1 MTTLFKTLKDDWSIS
16 ATVAGFLAVLISY
29 SGPLI
34 IFFQAAQK
42 AEVSNAMMVSWIWGI
57 SIGAAVA
64 GIFLSIKFKV
74 PVITAWSAPG
84 TALLVTLFP
93 HISLNEA
100 IAAYITT
107 AIVIFF
113 IGITGYFDKLLKWIP
128 QDVAAG
134 MMAGILFQFGVGL
147 FTASDSMPIIVFS
160 MLLIF
165 LIAKRLTPRYA
176 MIWVLITGIVLSL
189 ALGKMNP
196 VTFDFNLAI
205 PQWITPEWTWNATLN
220 LTLPL
225 ILVSL
230 TGQFLPGMAIMRL
243 SGYDTPAKPIITA
256 TSIASLAVACVGG
269 ITIVL
274 ASITAALCMGKDAHE
289 LKEKR
294 YIAGIANGLF
304 YILGGL
310 FAGSIVMLFSLL
322 PKELVAALAGLAL
335 LGAIAT
341 NISAAMKSDEHRDA
355 ALITFLATASGM
367 HFLGLSSVFWG
378 ICIGVIAHLI
388 LSKKPTL
395 TPSDTQFVPNVQA
408 LDQPVQNIQLQNI
421 QPKDDRSS
429 PQTTS
434 SSIISK
440 ANGS

>member
-1 MTTLFKTLKDDWSIS
+1 MATLFKTLKNDWSIS

-34 IFFQAAQK
+34 IFFQAAQR
-42 AEVSNAMMVSWIWGI
+42 AHVSTDMMVSWIWGI
-57 SIGAAVA
+57 SIGAAVS
-64 GIFLSIKFKV
+64 GIYLSIKYKT

-93 HISLNEA
+93 NVSLNEA
-100 IAAYITT
+100 VAAYITS
-107 AIVIFF
+107 AIVIFL
-113 IGITGYFDKLLKWIP
+113 IGVTGYFDKLLKWIP

-134 MMAGILFQFGVGL
+134 MMAGILFQFGLGL
-147 FTASDSMPIIVFS
+147 FTASDSMPFIVFS
-160 MLLIF
+160 MLIVF
-165 LIAKRLTPRYA
+165 LIAKRLMPRYT
-176 MIWVLITGIVLSL
+176 MIWVLAAGVLLSL
-189 ALGKMNP
+189 ILGKMNP
-196 VTFDFNLAI
+196 VDVSFSLAI
-205 PQWITPEWTWNATLN
+205 PQWISPEWTWNSTLN
-220 LTLPL
+220 LAVPL

-230 TGQFLPGMAIMRL
+230 TGQFLPGMAIMKL
-243 SGYDTPAKPIITA
+243 SGYDTPAKPIITV

-294 YIAGIANGLF
+294 YIAGIANGIF

-341 NISAAMKSDEHRDA
+341 NISVAMKNDSQRDA

-378 ICIGVIAHLI
+378 ICIGVIAHFI
-388 LSKKPTL
+388 L
-395 TPSDTQFVPNVQA
+395 TP
-408 LDQPVQNIQLQNI
+408 
-421 QPKDDRSS
+421 RST
-429 PQTTS
+429 PAT
-434 SSIISK
+434 
-440 ANGS
+440 N

>member
-1 MTTLFKTLKDDWSIS
+1 MATLFKTLKNDWSIS

-34 IFFQAAQK
+34 IFFQAAQR
-42 AEVSNAMMVSWIWGI
+42 AHVSTDMMVSWIWGI
-57 SIGAAVA
+57 SIGAAVS
-64 GIFLSIKFKV
+64 GIYLSIKYKT

-93 HISLNEA
+93 NVSLNEA
-100 IAAYITT
+100 VAAYITS
-107 AIVIFF
+107 AIIIFL

-134 MMAGILFQFGVGL
+134 MMAGILFQFGIGL
-147 FTASDSMPIIVFS
+147 FTASDSMPFIVFS
-160 MLLIF
+160 MLIVF
-165 LIAKRLTPRYA
+165 LIAKRLMPRYT
-176 MIWVLITGIVLSL
+176 MIWVLAAGVLLSL
-189 ALGKMNP
+189 ILGKMNP
-196 VTFDFNLAI
+196 VDVSFSLAI
-205 PQWITPEWTWNATLN
+205 PQWISPEWTWNSTLN
-220 LTLPL
+220 LAVPL

-230 TGQFLPGMAIMRL
+230 TGQFLPGMAIMKL
-243 SGYDTPAKPIITA
+243 SGYDTPAKPIITV

-294 YIAGIANGLF
+294 YIAGIANGIF

-341 NISAAMKSDEHRDA
+341 NISVAMKNDSQRDA

-378 ICIGVIAHLI
+378 ICIGVIAHFI
-388 LSKKPTL
+388 L
-395 TPSDTQFVPNVQA
+395 TP
-408 LDQPVQNIQLQNI
+408 
-421 QPKDDRSS
+421 RST
-429 PQTTS
+429 PAT
-434 SSIISK
+434 
-440 ANGS
+440 N

>member
-1 MTTLFKTLKDDWSIS
+1 MATLFKTLKNDWSIS

-34 IFFQAAQK
+34 IFFQAAQR
-42 AEVSNAMMVSWIWGI
+42 AHVSIDMMVSWIWGI
-57 SIGAAVA
+57 SIGAAVS
-64 GIFLSIKFKV
+64 GIYLSIKYKT

-93 HISLNEA
+93 NISLNEA
-100 IAAYITT
+100 VAAYITS
-107 AIVIFF
+107 AIVIFL

-134 MMAGILFQFGVGL
+134 MMAGILFQFGISL
-147 FTASDSMPIIVFS
+147 FTASDSMPLIVFS
-160 MLLIF
+160 MLIVF
-165 LIAKRLTPRYA
+165 LIAKRLMPRYT
-176 MIWVLITGIVLSL
+176 MIWVLAAGVLLSL
-189 ALGKMNP
+189 ILGKMNP
-196 VTFDFNLAI
+196 VDVSFNLAI
-205 PQWITPEWTWNATLN
+205 PQWISPEWTWNSTLN
-220 LTLPL
+220 LAVPL

-230 TGQFLPGMAIMRL
+230 TGQFLPGMAIMKL
-243 SGYDTPAKPIITA
+243 SGYDTPAKLIITA

-294 YIAGIANGLF
+294 YIAGIANGIF

-341 NISAAMKSDEHRDA
+341 NISVAMKNDGQRDA
-355 ALITFLATASGM
+355 ALITFLASASGM

-378 ICIGVIAHLI
+378 ICIGVIAHFI
-388 LSKKPTL
+388 L
-395 TPSDTQFVPNVQA
+395 TP
-408 LDQPVQNIQLQNI
+408 
-421 QPKDDRSS
+421 RST
-429 PQTTS
+429 PAT
-434 SSIISK
+434 
-440 ANGS
+440 N

>member
-1 MTTLFKTLKDDWSIS
+1 MATLLKTLKNDWSIS

-34 IFFQAAQK
+34 IFFQAAQR
-42 AEVSNAMMVSWIWGI
+42 AHVSTDMMVSWIWGI
-57 SIGAAVA
+57 SIGAAVS
-64 GIFLSIKFKV
+64 GIYLSIKYKT

-93 HISLNEA
+93 NVSLNEA
-100 IAAYITT
+100 VAAYITS
-107 AIVIFF
+107 AIVIFL
-113 IGITGYFDKLLKWIP
+113 IGVTGYFDKLLKWIP

-134 MMAGILFQFGVGL
+134 MMAGILFQFGIGL
-147 FTASDSMPIIVFS
+147 FTASDSMPFIVFS
-160 MLLIF
+160 MLIVF
-165 LIAKRLTPRYA
+165 LIAKRLMPRYT
-176 MIWVLITGIVLSL
+176 MIWVLAAGVLLSL
-189 ALGKMNP
+189 ILGKMNP
-196 VTFDFNLAI
+196 VDVSFNLAI
-205 PQWITPEWTWNATLN
+205 PQWISPEWTWNSTLN
-220 LTLPL
+220 LAVPL

-230 TGQFLPGMAIMRL
+230 TGQFLPGMAIMKL
-243 SGYDTPAKPIITA
+243 SGYDTPAKPIITV
-256 TSIASLAVACVGG
+256 TSIASLAVACIGG

-294 YIAGIANGLF
+294 YIAGIANGIF

-341 NISAAMKSDEHRDA
+341 NISVAMRNDSQRDA

-378 ICIGVIAHLI
+378 ICIGVIAHFI
-388 LSKKPTL
+388 L
-395 TPSDTQFVPNVQA
+395 TP
-408 LDQPVQNIQLQNI
+408 
-421 QPKDDRSS
+421 RST
-429 PQTTS
+429 PTT
-434 SSIISK
+434 
-440 ANGS
+440 N

>member
-1 MTTLFKTLKDDWSIS
+1 MATLLKTLKNDWSIS

-34 IFFQAAQK
+34 IFFQAAQR
-42 AEVSNAMMVSWIWGI
+42 AHVSTDMMVSWIWGI
-57 SIGAAVA
+57 SIGAAVS
-64 GIFLSIKFKV
+64 GIYLSIKYKT
-74 PVITAWSAPG
+74 PIITAWSAPG

-93 HISLNEA
+93 NVSLNEA
-100 IAAYITT
+100 VAAYITS
-107 AIVIFF
+107 AIVIFL
-113 IGITGYFDKLLKWIP
+113 IGVTGYFDKLLKWIP

-134 MMAGILFQFGVGL
+134 MMAGILFQFGIGL
-147 FTASDSMPIIVFS
+147 FTASDSMPFIVFS
-160 MLLIF
+160 MLIVF
-165 LIAKRLTPRYA
+165 LIAKRLMPRYT
-176 MIWVLITGIVLSL
+176 MIWVLAAGVLLSL
-189 ALGKMNP
+189 ILGKMNP
-196 VTFDFNLAI
+196 VDVSFSLAI
-205 PQWITPEWTWNATLN
+205 PQWISPEWTWNSTLN
-220 LTLPL
+220 LAVPL

-230 TGQFLPGMAIMRL
+230 TGQFLPGMAIMKL
-243 SGYDTPAKPIITA
+243 SGYDTPAKPIITV

-294 YIAGIANGLF
+294 YIAGIANGIF

-341 NISAAMKSDEHRDA
+341 NISVAMRNDSQRDA

-378 ICIGVIAHLI
+378 ICIGVIAHFI
-388 LSKKPTL
+388 L
-395 TPSDTQFVPNVQA
+395 TP
-408 LDQPVQNIQLQNI
+408 
-421 QPKDDRSS
+421 RST
-429 PQTTS
+429 PAT
-434 SSIISK
+434 
-440 ANGS
+440 N

>member
-1 MTTLFKTLKDDWSIS
+1 MATLFKTLKNDWSIS

-34 IFFQAAQK
+34 IFFQAAQR
-42 AEVSNAMMVSWIWGI
+42 AHVSTDMMVSWIWGI
-57 SIGAAVA
+57 SIGAAVS
-64 GIFLSIKFKV
+64 GIYLSIKYKT

-93 HISLNEA
+93 NISLNEA
-100 IAAYITT
+100 VAAYITS
-107 AIVIFF
+107 AIVIFL

-134 MMAGILFQFGVGL
+134 MMAGILFQFGISL
-147 FTASDSMPIIVFS
+147 FTASDSMPLIVFS
-160 MLLIF
+160 MLIVF
-165 LIAKRLTPRYA
+165 LIAKRLMPRYT
-176 MIWVLITGIVLSL
+176 MIWVLAAGVLLSL
-189 ALGKMNP
+189 ILGKMNP
-196 VTFDFNLAI
+196 VDVSFNLAI
-205 PQWITPEWTWNATLN
+205 PQWISPEWTWNSTLN
-220 LTLPL
+220 LAVPL

-230 TGQFLPGMAIMRL
+230 TGQFLPGMAIMKL

-294 YIAGIANGLF
+294 YIAGIANGIF

-341 NISAAMKSDEHRDA
+341 NISVAMKNDGQRDA
-355 ALITFLATASGM
+355 ALITFLASASGM
-367 HFLGLSSVFWG
+367 HFLGLSAVFWG
-378 ICIGVIAHLI
+378 ICIGVIAHFI
-388 LSKKPTL
+388 L
-395 TPSDTQFVPNVQA
+395 TP
-408 LDQPVQNIQLQNI
+408 
-421 QPKDDRSS
+421 RST
-429 PQTTS
+429 PAT
-434 SSIISK
+434 
-440 ANGS
+440 N

>member
-1 MTTLFKTLKDDWSIS
+1 MATLLKTLKNDWSIS

-34 IFFQAAQK
+34 IFFQAAQR
-42 AEVSNAMMVSWIWGI
+42 AHVSTDMMVSWIWGI
-57 SIGAAVA
+57 SIGAAVS
-64 GIFLSIKFKV
+64 GIYLSIKYKT

-93 HISLNEA
+93 NVSLNEA
-100 IAAYITT
+100 VAAYITS
-107 AIVIFF
+107 AIVIFL
-113 IGITGYFDKLLKWIP
+113 IGVTGYFDKLLKWIP

-134 MMAGILFQFGVGL
+134 MMAGILFQFGIGL
-147 FTASDSMPIIVFS
+147 FTASDSMPFIVFS
-160 MLLIF
+160 MLIVF
-165 LIAKRLTPRYA
+165 LIAKRLMPRYT
-176 MIWVLITGIVLSL
+176 MIWVLAAGVLLSL
-189 ALGKMNP
+189 ILGKMNP
-196 VTFDFNLAI
+196 VDVSFSLAI
-205 PQWITPEWTWNATLN
+205 PEWISPEWTWNSTLN
-220 LTLPL
+220 LAVPL

-230 TGQFLPGMAIMRL
+230 TGQFLPGMAIMKL
-243 SGYDTPAKPIITA
+243 SGYDTPAKPIITV

-294 YIAGIANGLF
+294 YIAGIANGIF

-341 NISAAMKSDEHRDA
+341 NISVAMKNDSQRDA

-378 ICIGVIAHLI
+378 ICIGVIAHFI
-388 LSKKPTL
+388 L
-395 TPSDTQFVPNVQA
+395 TP
-408 LDQPVQNIQLQNI
+408 
-421 QPKDDRSS
+421 RST
-429 PQTTS
+429 PAT
-434 SSIISK
+434 
-440 ANGS
+440 N

>member
-1 MTTLFKTLKDDWSIS
+1 MTTLLKILKNDWSIS

-34 IFFQAAQK
+34 IFFQAAQR
-42 AEVSNAMMVSWIWGI
+42 AHVSTDMMVSWIWGI
-57 SIGAAVA
+57 SIGAAVS
-64 GIFLSIKFKV
+64 GIYLSIKYKT

-93 HISLNEA
+93 NVSLNEA
-100 IAAYITT
+100 VAAYITS
-107 AIVIFF
+107 AIVIFL
-113 IGITGYFDKLLKWIP
+113 IGVTGYFDKLLKWIP

-134 MMAGILFQFGVGL
+134 MMAGILFQFGIGL
-147 FTASDSMPIIVFS
+147 FTASDSMPFIVFS
-160 MLLIF
+160 MLIVF
-165 LIAKRLTPRYA
+165 LIAKRLMPRYT
-176 MIWVLITGIVLSL
+176 MIWVLVAGVLLSL
-189 ALGKMNP
+189 ILGKMNP
-196 VTFDFNLAI
+196 VGVSFNLAI
-205 PQWITPEWTWNATLN
+205 PQWISPEWTWNSTLN
-220 LTLPL
+220 LAVPL

-230 TGQFLPGMAIMRL
+230 TGQFLPGMAIMKL
-243 SGYDTPAKPIITA
+243 SGYDTPAKPIITV
-256 TSIASLAVACVGG
+256 TSITSLAVACIGG

-294 YIAGIANGLF
+294 YIAGIANGIF

-341 NISAAMKSDEHRDA
+341 NISVAMRNDSQRDA

-378 ICIGVIAHLI
+378 ICIGVIAHFI
-388 LSKKPTL
+388 L
-395 TPSDTQFVPNVQA
+395 TP
-408 LDQPVQNIQLQNI
+408 
-421 QPKDDRSS
+421 RST
-429 PQTTS
+429 PAT
-434 SSIISK
+434 
-440 ANGS
+440 N

>member
-1 MTTLFKTLKDDWSIS
+1 MVTLFKTLKNDWSIS

-42 AEVSNAMMVSWIWGI
+42 AQVSNTMMISWIWGI
-57 SIGAAVA
+57 SIGAAIA
-64 GIFLSIKFKV
+64 GIFLSIKYKV

-93 HISLNEA
+93 NISLNEA
-100 IAAYITT
+100 VAAYITS
-107 AIVIFF
+107 AVVIFL

-134 MMAGILFQFGVGL
+134 MMAGILFQFGLGL
-147 FTASDSMPIIVFS
+147 FTATDTMPVIVFG
-160 MLLIF
+160 MLLVF
-165 LIAKRLTPRYA
+165 LVAKRFTPRYA
-176 MIWVLITGIVLSL
+176 MVWVLVSGVLLSL
-189 ALGKMNP
+189 FLGQMNP
-196 VTFDFNLAI
+196 VNVNFALAI
-205 PQWITPEWTWNATLN
+205 PQFIAPEWTWNSTLN
-220 LTLPL
+220 LAIPL

-230 TGQFLPGMAIMRL
+230 SGQFLPGMAIMKL

-322 PKELVAALAGLAL
+322 PKELIAALAGLAL

-341 NISAAMKSDEHRDA
+341 NISVAMKNESHREA

-367 HFLGLSSVFWG
+367 QFLGLSSVFWG
-378 ICIGVIAHLI
+378 ICIGVIAHLV
-388 LSKKPTL
+388 L
-395 TPSDTQFVPNVQA
+395 TKRESNTPN
-408 LDQPVQNIQLQNI
+408 P
-421 QPKDDRSS
+421 
-429 PQTTS
+429 S
-434 SSIISK
+434 SSQSSK
-440 ANGS
+440 N

>member
-1 MTTLFKTLKDDWSIS
+1 MATLLKTLKDDWSIS

-42 AEVSNAMMVSWIWGI
+42 AQVSSAMMISWIWGI

-64 GIFLSIKFKV
+64 GIFLSIKYKV
-74 PVITAWSAPG
+74 PIITAWSAPG

-100 IAAYITT
+100 VAAYITS
-107 AIVIFF
+107 AVVIFLV
-113 IGITGYFDKLLKWIP
+113 GITGYFDKLLRWIP

-134 MMAGILFQFGVGL
+134 MMAGILFQFGLGL
-147 FTASDSMPIIVFS
+147 FTASDSMPTIVFG
-160 MLLIF
+160 MLAVF
-165 LIAKRLTPRYA
+165 LVAKRLVPRYA
-176 MIWVLITGIVLSL
+176 MVWVLVCGVGLSL
-189 ALGKMNP
+189 FLGKMNP
-196 VTFDFNLAI
+196 VDVHFSLAI
-205 PQWITPEWTWNATLN
+205 PQFIRPQWSWNSTLN
-220 LTLPL
+220 LAIPL

-230 TGQFLPGMAIMRL
+230 SGQFLPGMAMMKI

-294 YIAGIANGLF
+294 YIAGIANGIF

-335 LGAIAT
+335 LGAIGT
-341 NISAAMKSDEHRDA
+341 NITVAMKSDAHRDA

-378 ICIGVIAHLI
+378 ICIGIIAHLV
-388 LSKKPTL
+388 LSKPAAKT
-395 TPSDTQFVPNVQA
+395 TA
-408 LDQPVQNIQLQNI
+408 
-421 QPKDDRSS
+421 
-429 PQTTS
+429 TS
-434 SSIISK
+434 ST
-440 ANGS
+440 

>member
-1 MTTLFKTLKDDWSIS
+1 MATLFKTLKNDWSIS

-34 IFFQAAQK
+34 IFFQAAQR
-42 AEVSNAMMVSWIWGI
+42 AHVSTDMMVSWIWGI
-57 SIGAAVA
+57 SIGAAVS
-64 GIFLSIKFKV
+64 GIYLSIKYKT

-93 HISLNEA
+93 NISLNEA
-100 IAAYITT
+100 VAAYITS
-107 AIVIFF
+107 AIVIFL

-134 MMAGILFQFGVGL
+134 MMAGILFQFGINL
-147 FTASDSMPIIVFS
+147 FTASDSMPFIVFS
-160 MLLIF
+160 MLIVF
-165 LIAKRLTPRYA
+165 LIAKRLMPRYT
-176 MIWVLITGIVLSL
+176 MIWVLAAGVLLSL
-189 ALGKMNP
+189 ILGKMNP
-196 VTFDFNLAI
+196 VDVSFSLAI
-205 PQWITPEWTWNATLN
+205 PQWISPEWTWNSTLN
-220 LTLPL
+220 LAVPL

-230 TGQFLPGMAIMRL
+230 TGQFLPGMAIMKL

-294 YIAGIANGLF
+294 YIAGIANGIF
-304 YILGGL
+304 YVLGGL

-341 NISAAMKSDEHRDA
+341 NISVAMKNDNQRDA

-378 ICIGVIAHLI
+378 ICIGVIAHFI
-388 LSKKPTL
+388 L
-395 TPSDTQFVPNVQA
+395 TP
-408 LDQPVQNIQLQNI
+408 
-421 QPKDDRSS
+421 RST
-429 PQTTS
+429 PAT
-434 SSIISK
+434 
-440 ANGS
+440 N

>member
-1 MTTLFKTLKDDWSIS
+1 MAHLFKTLKNDWSIS

-34 IFFQAAQK
+34 IFFQAAQR
-42 AEVSNAMMVSWIWGI
+42 AHVSTDMMVSWIWGI
-57 SIGAAVA
+57 SIGAAVS
-64 GIFLSIKFKV
+64 GIYLSIKYKT

-93 HISLNEA
+93 NVSLNEA
-100 IAAYITT
+100 IAAYITS
-107 AIVIFF
+107 AIVIFL
-113 IGITGYFDKLLKWIP
+113 IGVTGYFDKLLKWIP

-134 MMAGILFQFGVGL
+134 MMAGILFQFGIGL
-147 FTASDSMPIIVFS
+147 FTASDSMPFIVFS
-160 MLLIF
+160 MLIVF
-165 LIAKRLTPRYA
+165 LIAKRLMPRYT
-176 MIWVLITGIVLSL
+176 MIWVLAAGVLLSL
-189 ALGKMNP
+189 FLGKMNP
-196 VTFDFNLAI
+196 VDVSFSLAI
-205 PQWITPEWTWNATLN
+205 PKWISPEWTWNSTLN
-220 LTLPL
+220 LAVPL

-230 TGQFLPGMAIMRL
+230 TGQFLPGMAIMKL
-243 SGYDTPAKPIITA
+243 SGYDTPAKPIITV

-294 YIAGIANGLF
+294 YIAGIANGIF

-341 NISAAMKSDEHRDA
+341 NISVAMKNDSQRDA

-378 ICIGVIAHLI
+378 ICIGVIAHFM
-388 LSKKPTL
+388 L
-395 TPSDTQFVPNVQA
+395 TP
-408 LDQPVQNIQLQNI
+408 
-421 QPKDDRSS
+421 RST
-429 PQTTS
+429 PTT
-434 SSIISK
+434 
-440 ANGS
+440 N

>member
-1 MTTLFKTLKDDWSIS
+1 MATLFKTLKNDWSIS

-34 IFFQAAQK
+34 IFFQAAQR
-42 AEVSNAMMVSWIWGI
+42 AHVSTDMMVSWIWGI
-57 SIGAAVA
+57 SIGAAVS
-64 GIFLSIKFKV
+64 GIYLSIKYKT

-93 HISLNEA
+93 NISLNEA
-100 IAAYITT
+100 VAAYITS
-107 AIVIFF
+107 AIVIFL

-134 MMAGILFQFGVGL
+134 MMAGILFQFGISL
-147 FTASDSMPIIVFS
+147 FTASDSMPLIVFS
-160 MLLIF
+160 MLIVF
-165 LIAKRLTPRYA
+165 LVAKRLMPRYT
-176 MIWVLITGIVLSL
+176 MIWVLAAGVLLSL
-189 ALGKMNP
+189 ILGKMNP
-196 VTFDFNLAI
+196 VDVSFNLAI
-205 PQWITPEWTWNATLN
+205 PQWISPEWTWNSTLN
-220 LTLPL
+220 LAVPL

-230 TGQFLPGMAIMRL
+230 TGQFLPGMAIMKL
-243 SGYDTPAKPIITA
+243 SGYDTPAKPIITV

-294 YIAGIANGLF
+294 YIAGIANGIF

-341 NISAAMKSDEHRDA
+341 NISVAMKNDGQRDA
-355 ALITFLATASGM
+355 ALITFLASASGM

-378 ICIGVIAHLI
+378 ICIGVIAHFI
-388 LSKKPTL
+388 L
-395 TPSDTQFVPNVQA
+395 TP
-408 LDQPVQNIQLQNI
+408 
-421 QPKDDRSS
+421 RST
-429 PQTTS
+429 PAT
-434 SSIISK
+434 
-440 ANGS
+440 N

>member
-1 MTTLFKTLKDDWSIS
+1 MANLFKTLKADWSVS

-29 SGPLI
+29 AGPLI
-34 IFFQAAQK
+34 IFFQAAQQ
-42 AEVSNAMMVSWIWGI
+42 AQVSPEMMISWIWGI

-64 GIFLSIKFKV
+64 GIFLSIKYKV
-74 PVITAWSAPG
+74 PVVTAWSAPG

-93 HISLNEA
+93 DLSLNEA
-100 IAAYITT
+100 VAAYIVS
-107 AIVIFF
+107 AVVIFLV
-113 IGITGYFDKLLKWIP
+113 GITGSFDKLLKWIP
-128 QDVAAG
+128 QAIAAG
-134 MMAGILFQFGVGL
+134 MMAGILFQFGLGL
-147 FTASDSMPIIVFS
+147 FVASNNMPWIVLS

-165 LIAKRLTPRYA
+165 LVSKRLAPRYS
-176 MIWVLITGIVLSL
+176 MLWVLITGVALSL
-189 ALGKMNP
+189 VLGNMNA
-196 VTFDFNLAI
+196 TELSFQLAI
-205 PQWITPEWTWNATLN
+205 PQWISPDFTWNAMLN
-220 LTLPL
+220 LAVPL

-230 TGQFLPGMAIMRL
+230 TGQFLPGMAIFKL
-243 SGYDTPAKPIITA
+243 NGYDVAAKPIIAT

-310 FAGSIVMLFSLL
+310 FAGSIVMLFSML

-335 LGAIAT
+335 LGAIGT
-341 NISAAMKSDEHRDA
+341 NIAIAMNNESQRDA

-378 ICIGVIAHLI
+378 ICIGIIAHLI
-388 LSKKPTL
+388 LSKREPKASALPS
-395 TPSDTQFVPNVQA
+395 TPS
-408 LDQPVQNIQLQNI
+408 
-421 QPKDDRSS
+421 
-429 PQTTS
+429 
-434 SSIISK
+434 SK
-440 ANGS
+440 S

>member
-1 MTTLFKTLKDDWSIS
+1 MATLFKTLKNDWSIS

-34 IFFQAAQK
+34 IFFQAAQR
-42 AEVSNAMMVSWIWGI
+42 AHVSTDMMVSWIWGI
-57 SIGAAVA
+57 SIGAAVS
-64 GIFLSIKFKV
+64 GIYLSIKYKT

-93 HISLNEA
+93 NISLNEA
-100 IAAYITT
+100 VAAYITS
-107 AIVIFF
+107 AIVIFL

-134 MMAGILFQFGVGL
+134 MMAGILFQFGINL
-147 FTASDSMPIIVFS
+147 FTASDSMPFIVFS
-160 MLLIF
+160 MLIVF
-165 LIAKRLTPRYA
+165 LIAKRLMPRYT
-176 MIWVLITGIVLSL
+176 MIWVLAAGVLLSL
-189 ALGKMNP
+189 ILGKMNP
-196 VTFDFNLAI
+196 VDVSFNLAI
-205 PQWITPEWTWNATLN
+205 PQWISPEWTWNSTLN
-220 LTLPL
+220 LAVPL

-230 TGQFLPGMAIMRL
+230 TGQFLPGMAIMKL

-294 YIAGIANGLF
+294 YIAGIANGIF

-341 NISAAMKSDEHRDA
+341 NISVAMKNDGQRDA
-355 ALITFLATASGM
+355 ALITLLATASGM

-378 ICIGVIAHLI
+378 ICIGVIAHFI
-388 LSKKPTL
+388 L
-395 TPSDTQFVPNVQA
+395 TP
-408 LDQPVQNIQLQNI
+408 
-421 QPKDDRSS
+421 RSN
-429 PQTTS
+429 PAT
-434 SSIISK
+434 
-440 ANGS
+440 N

>member
-1 MTTLFKTLKDDWSIS
+1 MATLLKTLKNDWSIS

-34 IFFQAAQK
+34 IFFQAAQRVH
-42 AEVSNAMMVSWIWGI
+42 VSTDMMVSWIWGI
-57 SIGAAVA
+57 SIGAAVS
-64 GIFLSIKFKV
+64 GIYLSIKYKT

-93 HISLNEA
+93 NVSLNEA
-100 IAAYITT
+100 VAAYITS
-107 AIVIFF
+107 AIVIFL
-113 IGITGYFDKLLKWIP
+113 IGVTGYFDKLLKWIP

-134 MMAGILFQFGVGL
+134 MMAGILFQFGIGL
-147 FTASDSMPIIVFS
+147 FTASDSMPFIVFS
-160 MLLIF
+160 MLIVF
-165 LIAKRLTPRYA
+165 LIAKRLMPRYT
-176 MIWVLITGIVLSL
+176 MIWVLAAGVLLSL
-189 ALGKMNP
+189 FLGKMNP
-196 VTFDFNLAI
+196 VDVSFSLAI
-205 PQWITPEWTWNATLN
+205 PQWISPEWTWNSTLN
-220 LTLPL
+220 LAVPL

-230 TGQFLPGMAIMRL
+230 TGQFLPGMAIMKL
-243 SGYDTPAKPIITA
+243 SGYETPAKPIITA

-294 YIAGIANGLF
+294 YIAGIANGIF

-341 NISAAMKSDEHRDA
+341 NISVAMKNDNQRDA

-378 ICIGVIAHLI
+378 ICIGVIAHFI
-388 LSKKPTL
+388 L
-395 TPSDTQFVPNVQA
+395 TPRST
-408 LDQPVQNIQLQNI
+408 PVIN
-421 QPKDDRSS
+421 
-429 PQTTS
+429 
-434 SSIISK
+434 
-440 ANGS
+440 

>member
-1 MTTLFKTLKDDWSIS
+1 MATLFKTLKNDWSIS

-34 IFFQAAQK
+34 IFFQAAQR
-42 AEVSNAMMVSWIWGI
+42 AHVSTDMMVSWIWGI
-57 SIGAAVA
+57 SIGAAVS
-64 GIFLSIKFKV
+64 GIYLSIKYKT

-93 HISLNEA
+93 NISLNEA
-100 IAAYITT
+100 VAAYITS
-107 AIVIFF
+107 AIVIFL

-134 MMAGILFQFGVGL
+134 MMAGILFQFGISL
-147 FTASDSMPIIVFS
+147 FTSSDSMPLIVFS
-160 MLLIF
+160 MLIVF
-165 LIAKRLTPRYA
+165 LIAKRLMPRYT
-176 MIWVLITGIVLSL
+176 MIWVLTAGVLLSL
-189 ALGKMNP
+189 ILGKMNP
-196 VTFDFNLAI
+196 VDVNFNLAI
-205 PQWITPEWTWNATLN
+205 PQWISPEWTWNSTLN
-220 LTLPL
+220 LAVPL

-230 TGQFLPGMAIMRL
+230 TGQFLPGMAIMKL

-294 YIAGIANGLF
+294 YIAGIANGIF

-341 NISAAMKSDEHRDA
+341 NISVAMKNDGQRDA
-355 ALITFLATASGM
+355 ALITFLASASGM

-378 ICIGVIAHLI
+378 ICIGVIAHFI
-388 LSKKPTL
+388 L
-395 TPSDTQFVPNVQA
+395 TP
-408 LDQPVQNIQLQNI
+408 
-421 QPKDDRSS
+421 RST
-429 PQTTS
+429 PAT
-434 SSIISK
+434 
-440 ANGS
+440 N

>member
-1 MTTLFKTLKDDWSIS
+1 MATLFKTLKNDWSIS

-34 IFFQAAQK
+34 IFFQAAQR
-42 AEVSNAMMVSWIWGI
+42 AHVSTDMMVSWIWGI
-57 SIGAAVA
+57 SIGAAVS
-64 GIFLSIKFKV
+64 GIYLSIKYKT

-93 HISLNEA
+93 NISLNEA
-100 IAAYITT
+100 VAAYITS
-107 AIVIFF
+107 AIVIFL

-134 MMAGILFQFGVGL
+134 MMAGILFQFGISL
-147 FTASDSMPIIVFS
+147 FTASDSMPLIVFS
-160 MLLIF
+160 MLIVF
-165 LIAKRLTPRYA
+165 LIAKRLMPRYT
-176 MIWVLITGIVLSL
+176 MIWVLAAGVLLSL
-189 ALGKMNP
+189 ILGKMNP
-196 VTFDFNLAI
+196 VDVNFNLAI
-205 PQWITPEWTWNATLN
+205 PQWISPEWTWNSTLN
-220 LTLPL
+220 LAVPL

-230 TGQFLPGMAIMRL
+230 TGQFLPGMAIMKL

-294 YIAGIANGLF
+294 YIAGIANGIF

-341 NISAAMKSDEHRDA
+341 NISVAMKNDGQRDA
-355 ALITFLATASGM
+355 ALITFLASASGM

-378 ICIGVIAHLI
+378 ICIGVIAHFI
-388 LSKKPTL
+388 L
-395 TPSDTQFVPNVQA
+395 TP
-408 LDQPVQNIQLQNI
+408 
-421 QPKDDRSS
+421 RST
-429 PQTTS
+429 PAT
-434 SSIISK
+434 
-440 ANGS
+440 

>member
-1 MTTLFKTLKDDWSIS
+1 MATLFKTLKNDWSIS

-34 IFFQAAQK
+34 IFFQAAQRTH
-42 AEVSNAMMVSWIWGI
+42 VSTDMMVSWIWGI
-57 SIGAAVA
+57 SIGAAVS
-64 GIFLSIKFKV
+64 GIYLSIKYKT

-93 HISLNEA
+93 NISLNEA
-100 IAAYITT
+100 VAAYITS
-107 AIVIFF
+107 AIVIFL

-134 MMAGILFQFGVGL
+134 MMAGILFQFGISL
-147 FTASDSMPIIVFS
+147 FTASDSMPLIVFS
-160 MLLIF
+160 MLIVF
-165 LIAKRLTPRYA
+165 LIAKRLMPRYT
-176 MIWVLITGIVLSL
+176 MIWVLAAGVLLSL
-189 ALGKMNP
+189 ILGKMNP
-196 VTFDFNLAI
+196 VDVSFNLAI
-205 PQWITPEWTWNATLN
+205 PQWISPEWTWNSTLN
-220 LTLPL
+220 LAVPL

-230 TGQFLPGMAIMRL
+230 TGQFLPGMAIMKL

-294 YIAGIANGLF
+294 YIAGIANGIF

-341 NISAAMKSDEHRDA
+341 NISVAMKNDGQRDA
-355 ALITFLATASGM
+355 ALITFLASASGM

-378 ICIGVIAHLI
+378 ICIGVIAHFI
-388 LSKKPTL
+388 L
-395 TPSDTQFVPNVQA
+395 TP
-408 LDQPVQNIQLQNI
+408 
-421 QPKDDRSS
+421 RST
-429 PQTTS
+429 PAT
-434 SSIISK
+434 
-440 ANGS
+440 N

>member
-1 MTTLFKTLKDDWSIS
+1 MATLFKTLKNDWSIS

-34 IFFQAAQK
+34 IFFQAAQR
-42 AEVSNAMMVSWIWGI
+42 AHVSTDMMVSWIWGI
-57 SIGAAVA
+57 SIGAAVS
-64 GIFLSIKFKV
+64 GIYLSIKYKT

-84 TALLVTLFP
+84 TALLFTLFP
-93 HISLNEA
+93 NISLNEA
-100 IAAYITT
+100 VAAYITS
-107 AIVIFF
+107 AIVIFL

-134 MMAGILFQFGVGL
+134 MMAGILFQFGISL
-147 FTASDSMPIIVFS
+147 FTASDSMPLIVFS
-160 MLLIF
+160 MLIVF
-165 LIAKRLTPRYA
+165 LIAKRLMPRYT
-176 MIWVLITGIVLSL
+176 MIWVLAAGVLLSL
-189 ALGKMNP
+189 ILGKMNP
-196 VTFDFNLAI
+196 VDVSFNLAI
-205 PQWITPEWTWNATLN
+205 PQWISPEWTWNSTLN
-220 LTLPL
+220 LAVPL

-230 TGQFLPGMAIMRL
+230 TGQFLPGMAIMKL

-294 YIAGIANGLF
+294 YIAGIANGIF

-341 NISAAMKSDEHRDA
+341 NISVAMKNDGQRDA
-355 ALITFLATASGM
+355 ALITFLASASGM

-378 ICIGVIAHLI
+378 ICIGVIAHFI
-388 LSKKPTL
+388 L
-395 TPSDTQFVPNVQA
+395 TP
-408 LDQPVQNIQLQNI
+408 
-421 QPKDDRSS
+421 RS
-429 PQTTS
+429 TS
-434 SSIISK
+434 
-440 ANGS
+440 ATN

>member
-1 MTTLFKTLKDDWSIS
+1 MATLFKTLKNDWSIS

-34 IFFQAAQK
+34 IFFQAAQR
-42 AEVSNAMMVSWIWGI
+42 AHVSTDMMVSWIWGI
-57 SIGAAVA
+57 SIGAAVS
-64 GIFLSIKFKV
+64 GIYLSIKYKT

-93 HISLNEA
+93 NISLNEA
-100 IAAYITT
+100 VAAYITS
-107 AIVIFF
+107 AIVIFL

-134 MMAGILFQFGVGL
+134 MMAGILFQFGISL
-147 FTASDSMPIIVFS
+147 FTASDSMPLIVFS
-160 MLLIF
+160 MLIVF
-165 LIAKRLTPRYA
+165 LIAKRLMPRYT
-176 MIWVLITGIVLSL
+176 MIWVLAAGVLLSL
-189 ALGKMNP
+189 ILGKMNP
-196 VTFDFNLAI
+196 VDVSFNLAI
-205 PQWITPEWTWNATLN
+205 PQWISPEWTWNSTLN
-220 LTLPL
+220 LAVPL

-230 TGQFLPGMAIMRL
+230 TGQFLPGMAIMKL

-294 YIAGIANGLF
+294 YIAGIANGIF

-341 NISAAMKSDEHRDA
+341 NISVAIKNDGQRDA
-355 ALITFLATASGM
+355 ALITFLASASGM

-378 ICIGVIAHLI
+378 ICIGVIAHFI
-388 LSKKPTL
+388 L
-395 TPSDTQFVPNVQA
+395 TP
-408 LDQPVQNIQLQNI
+408 
-421 QPKDDRSS
+421 RST
-429 PQTTS
+429 PAT
-434 SSIISK
+434 
-440 ANGS
+440 N

>member
-1 MTTLFKTLKDDWSIS
+1 MATLFKTLKNDWSIS

-34 IFFQAAQK
+34 IFFQAAQR
-42 AEVSNAMMVSWIWGI
+42 AHVSNDMMVSWIWGI
-57 SIGAAVA
+57 SIGAAVS
-64 GIFLSIKFKV
+64 GIYLSIKYKT

-93 HISLNEA
+93 NVSLNEA
-100 IAAYITT
+100 VAAYITS
-107 AIVIFF
+107 AIIIFL

-134 MMAGILFQFGVGL
+134 MMAGILFQFGINL
-147 FTASDSMPIIVFS
+147 FTASDSMPFIVFS
-160 MLLIF
+160 MLIVF
-165 LIAKRLTPRYA
+165 LIAKRLMPRYT
-176 MIWVLITGIVLSL
+176 MIWVLAAGVLLSL
-189 ALGKMNP
+189 ILGKMNP
-196 VTFDFNLAI
+196 VDVSFNLAI
-205 PQWITPEWTWNATLN
+205 PQWISPEWTWNSTLN
-220 LTLPL
+220 LAVPL

-230 TGQFLPGMAIMRL
+230 TGQFLPGMAIMKL

-294 YIAGIANGLF
+294 YIAGIANGIF
-304 YILGGL
+304 YVLGGL

-341 NISAAMKSDEHRDA
+341 NISVAMKNDGQRDA

-378 ICIGVIAHLI
+378 ICIGVIAHFI
-388 LSKKPTL
+388 L
-395 TPSDTQFVPNVQA
+395 TP
-408 LDQPVQNIQLQNI
+408 
-421 QPKDDRSS
+421 RSN
-429 PQTTS
+429 PAT
-434 SSIISK
+434 
-440 ANGS
+440 N

>member
-1 MTTLFKTLKDDWSIS
+1 MAHLLKTLKNDWSIS

-34 IFFQAAQK
+34 IFFQAAQR
-42 AEVSNAMMVSWIWGI
+42 AHVSTDMMVSWIWGI
-57 SIGAAVA
+57 SIGAAVS
-64 GIFLSIKFKV
+64 GIYLSIKYKI

-93 HISLNEA
+93 NVSLNEA
-100 IAAYITT
+100 VAAYITS
-107 AIVIFF
+107 AIVIFL
-113 IGITGYFDKLLKWIP
+113 IGVTGYFDKLLKWIP

-134 MMAGILFQFGVGL
+134 MMAGILFQFGIGL
-147 FTASDSMPIIVFS
+147 FTASDSMPFIVFS
-160 MLLIF
+160 MLIVF
-165 LIAKRLTPRYA
+165 LIAKRLMPRYT
-176 MIWVLITGIVLSL
+176 MIWVLAAGVLLSL
-189 ALGKMNP
+189 FLGKMNP
-196 VTFDFNLAI
+196 VDVSFSLAI
-205 PQWITPEWTWNATLN
+205 PQWISPEWTWNSTLN
-220 LTLPL
+220 LAVPL

-230 TGQFLPGMAIMRL
+230 TGQFLPGMAIMKL
-243 SGYDTPAKPIITA
+243 SGYDTPAKPIITV

-294 YIAGIANGLF
+294 YIAGIANGIF

-341 NISAAMKSDEHRDA
+341 NISVAMKNDSQRDA

-378 ICIGVIAHLI
+378 ICIGVIAHFI
-388 LSKKPTL
+388 L
-395 TPSDTQFVPNVQA
+395 TP
-408 LDQPVQNIQLQNI
+408 
-421 QPKDDRSS
+421 RST
-429 PQTTS
+429 PAT
-434 SSIISK
+434 
-440 ANGS
+440 N